1 MNTRGIGII
10 GTGAIAIKHA
20 QAIAD
25 LQGARLLGLFNPNPT
40 SAEVARGRFSEP
52 GFSDLDEFLAIEG
65 LDIVCICTPSGIHL
79 EPGLAAVRAGKHLMV
94 EKPIEVNVSR
104 ADQLIEA
111 AEQNGVKLAVIFQ
124 NRFSPDYQKLKQA
137 VDAGVFGRLLMGN
150 AYVNWF
156 RNDAYYATST
166 WKGTL
171 KADGGGA
178 LINQGIHTIDL
189 LLDLMGDVKSVYGQV
204 QTTLYPIEGEDLGAA
219 LVNFQNGALGNIT
232 SATALYPGYPERI
245 EVFGTEG
252 SAILEGGRLT
262 AWNVRGQEPSE
273 IAASA
278 ALASGSS
285 DPNAIG
291 IQLHLDQ
298 WRLFLEALDTDRQ
311 AVVDGQTARKSVE
324 LICAIYESSRRGEP
338 LTL

>member
-124 NRFSPDYQKLKQA
+124 NRFSPDYQ
-137 VDAGVFGRLLMGN
+137 
-150 AYVNWF
+150 
-156 RNDAYYATST
+156 
-166 WKGTL
+166 
-171 KADGGGA
+171 
-178 LINQGIHTIDL
+178 
-189 LLDLMGDVKSVYGQV
+189 
-204 QTTLYPIEGEDLGAA
+204 
-219 LVNFQNGALGNIT
+219 
-232 SATALYPGYPERI
+232 
-245 EVFGTEG
+245 
-252 SAILEGGRLT
+252 
-262 AWNVRGQEPSE
+262 
-273 IAASA
+273 
-278 ALASGSS
+278 
-285 DPNAIG
+285 
-291 IQLHLDQ
+291 
-298 WRLFLEALDTDRQ
+298 
-311 AVVDGQTARKSVE
+311 
-324 LICAIYESSRRGEP
+324 
-338 LTL
+338 